1 MPKELSRNERIKEAS
16 RYLRGALAE
25 GLAQEITGAIAEEDQ
40 QLVKFHGIY
49 LQDDLD
55 LRAERR
61 RKKLEAAFAFMI
73 RVRIPGGVLTP
84 SQYLALGEIGRLYAG
99 NTMRITT
106 RQTIQLHGVIKSNLK
121 ATLAHID
128 AALLTTIA
136 ACGDVNRNVICNPNP
151 HQSHV
156 HAAVLETARALSG
169 HLLPRTPLIGRF
181 GSTERRSQ
189 ADTKGDRTF
198 FGIDFDAVRAKRH
211 DILGRFDR
219 CFQTD
224 IANFYP
230 SIYTHSIPWAL
241 LGKQKCKAEINTPLF
256 KGHYANKLDIF
267 TRNMQDR
274 QTIGIP
280 IGPETSRILAEI
292 ISVAIDI
299 KLQADLG
306 LEPRLSWDRRWS
318 PARRR
323 IIRPGRSG

>member
-49 LQDDLD
+49 LQDDRD

-156 HAAVLETARALSG
+156 HAAVLETARSLSG
-169 HLLPRTPLIGRF
+169 HLLPRTPAYR
-181 GSTERRSQ
+181 
-189 ADTKGDRTF
+189 
-198 FGIDFDAVRAKRH
+198 
-211 DILGRFDR
+211 
-219 CFQTD
+219 
-224 IANFYP
+224 
-230 SIYTHSIPWAL
+230 
-241 LGKQKCKAEINTPLF
+241 EIW
-256 KGHYANKLDIF
+256 LD
-267 TRNMQDR
+267 
-274 QTIGIP
+274 G
-280 IGPETSRILAEI
+280 EE
-292 ISVAIDI
+292 
-299 KLQADLG
+299 
-306 LEPRLSWDRRWS
+306 DRRGCGGVWRPFLRAHPV
-318 PARRR
+318 PAR
-323 IIRPGRSG
+323 P